1 MRTSERA
8 SWSAT
13 VLPEGMVPKSRPHID
28 LAKISV
34 GEEHNFPNILY
45 FNVKRCFLILEKIS
59 PGTCGNYIS
68 LARHEKSINNPL
80 TISKILP

>member
-45 FNVKRCFLILEKIS
+45 FNVKRCFLILKKSAQERVEITYHWHGMEK
-59 PGTCGNYIS
+59 
-68 LARHEKSINNPL
+68 ASI
-80 TISKILP
+80 IH